1 MRRGGRIQAKKLTE
15 EILKMSDIAEENL
28 ITLRQETNNVV
39 NKNKIKKQFKENDI
53 VFVLD
58 RYNLPGNSRPLKT
71 KFYASPCV
79 VLHSFYT
86 TTLIQRIDDG
96 FRALYSN
103 TTLKNTM
110 ALYNFC
116 NITP

>member
-58 RYNLPGNSRPLKT
+58 RYNLP
-71 KFYASPCV
+71 
-79 VLHSFYT
+79 
-86 TTLIQRIDDG
+86 
-96 FRALYSN
+96 
-103 TTLKNTM
+103 
-110 ALYNFC
+110 
-116 NITP
+116 

>member
-1 MRRGGRIQAKKLTE
+1 MKKLTE
-15 EILKMSDIAEENL
+15 KFLKIRDIAKENL
-28 ITLRQETNNVV
+28 ITLRQKTNNVV

-58 RYNLPGNSRPLKT
+58 RHNLPGNSRPLKT

-79 VLHSFYT
+79 LLRPFYT
-86 TTLIQRIDDG
+86 TTLIQRIADG

-103 TTLKNTM
+103 TTLKK
-110 ALYNFC
+110 YNGAVQFLQHY
-116 NITP
+116 PLK